1 MNYHQHLKQL
11 RFELLYLTV
20 IFFVILIASGSIRVN
35 ASLKLLDPEFIEVA
49 SFSAY
54 ISLTISCIFYIGITA
69 LLFLII
75 NLITQYHKSEEEYSI
90 FLEGIFDF
98 IITCY
103 TIIYVKNI
111 FIYKKL
117 IHRLTKW
124 INCPSKCLV
133 VKITV

>member
-20 IFFVILIASGSIRVN
+20 IFFVILIASESIRVN

-75 NLITQYHKSEEEYSI
+75 NLILCV
-90 FLEGIFDF
+90 FL
-98 IITCY
+98 
-103 TIIYVKNI
+103 K
-111 FIYKKL
+111 
-117 IHRLTKW
+117 
-124 INCPSKCLV
+124 
-133 VKITV
+133 

>member
-75 NLITQYHKSEEEYSI
+75 NLITQYHKSEIE
-90 FLEGIFDF
+90 
-98 IITCY
+98 
-103 TIIYVKNI
+103 
-111 FIYKKL
+111 
-117 IHRLTKW
+117 R
-124 INCPSKCLV
+124 
-133 VKITV
+133 